1 MSKTEK
7 TGRVPKLAPTGYRA
21 GTTEDPRFAEGLKG
35 HEKNDVVTIAPSPK
49 TSDRESSKPSMGLGR
64 KKDDSHG
71 HEYPGRS
78 YEVQTV
84 KAAVAKPRDKE
95 VVENETGSNQRLG
108 N

>member
-7 TGRVPKLAPTGYRA
+7 TGRVPKPAPTGYRA

-35 HEKNDVVTIAPSPK
+35 HDKNDVVEIAPSPK
-49 TSDRESSKPSMGLGR
+49 VFDRESSKPSMGLGR

-71 HEYPGRS
+71 HEYPGRE
-78 YEVQTV
+78 YETQTV

-95 VVENETGSNQRLG
+95 VVNKQTGSSRRLG